1 MTARLRGLCSKAT
14 AALLT
19 DLSSALEERGGP
31 RVHFEAA
38 GGVDVARRVRGGETA
53 DVLVLADGA
62 MRALEDEG
70 LLAAGSLRPLFLSEV
85 VVGVPEDAPAPSL
98 DTVEDLL
105 ALLRG
110 AGSIGYSTGPSGAAF
125 VDRLEQWGLTGELGP
140 RLVQAPPGVPVARL
154 VAEGLATV
162 GIQQRSELAGAP
174 GVRVVGPL
182 PGAASVTSTFSGAA
196 LARSADT
203 EAATDVV
210 RLFAS
215 ELARDLVAAH
225 GMRPAAP

>member
-31 RVHFEAA
+31 RVHFEAG